1 MNNRMIDDFS
11 HRYYATINTLDS
23 EKHDGHYRRYDG
35 YNIASGPSA
44 LLQSYYIDP
53 YSRKVEIELPLRSFE
68 DLVNNDYE
76 AALAYRAVRDEA
88 HIRRQFPS
96 VAEAY
101 AQYKMLLELCR

>member
-11 HRYYATINTLDS
+11 LRYYATINTLDS
-23 EKHDGHYRRYDG
+23 AMHDGHYRRYDN
-35 YNIASGPSA
+35 YNTAPNSA
-44 LLQSYYIDP
+44 MSQSYYIDP

-68 DLVNNDYE
+68 DLVNCDYE
-76 AALAYRAVRDEA
+76 AALDYQAARDEA

>member
-11 HRYYATINTLDS
+11 HRYHANINTLDS
-23 EKHDGHYRRYDG
+23 AKHGDHYRRYDN
-35 YNIASGPSA
+35 YNAAPGSA
-44 LLQSYYIDP
+44 MSQSYYIDP
-53 YSRKVEIELPLRSFE
+53 YSRKVEIEMPLRSFE
-68 DLVNNDYE
+68 DLVNNNYE
-76 AALAYRAVRDEA
+76 ADMDHKAARDEA